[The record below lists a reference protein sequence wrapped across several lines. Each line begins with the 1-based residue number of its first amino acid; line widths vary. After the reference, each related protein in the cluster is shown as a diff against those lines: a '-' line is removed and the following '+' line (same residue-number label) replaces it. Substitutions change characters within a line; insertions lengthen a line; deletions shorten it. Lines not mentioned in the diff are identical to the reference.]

1 MSSANHT
8 QLLNTHY
15 QYGHPPAVASGD
27 GQTSAPSPRVAV
39 IAGPLSSDEPLIL
52 AELTVTQIV
61 MGVSDL
67 KKIASET
74 PRLLAGE
81 YSMLSLASK
90 ELSRIVQQ
98 LEASQKEAAE

>member
-1 MSSANHT
+1 MGDAAMNIQT
-8 QLLNTHY
+8 QY
-15 QYGHPPAVASGD
+15 DHPPAVASGD

-81 YSMLSLASK
+81 YADLFLASK

-98 LEASQKEAAE
+98 LEANQREAAE

>member
-1 MSSANHT
+1 VLQINP
-8 QLLNTHY
+8 
-15 QYGHPPAVASGD
+15 YGYPPAVASGD
-27 GQTSAPSPRVAV
+27 VQDSVPPRVAV

-81 YSMLSLASK
+81 YAYLSLASK

-98 LEASQKEAAE
+98 LEACQKEAAE

>member
-1 MSSANHT
+1 MGDAAMNIQT
-8 QLLNTHY
+8 

-27 GQTSAPSPRVAV
+27 GQTSALPAVAV

-81 YSMLSLASK
+81 YADLSLASK
-90 ELSRIVQQ
+90 ELSRVVQQ
-98 LEASQKEAAE
+98 LEVSKKEAAE

>member
-1 MSSANHT
+1 
-8 QLLNTHY
+8 
-15 QYGHPPAVASGD
+15 
-27 GQTSAPSPRVAV
+27 
-39 IAGPLSSDEPLIL
+39 
-52 AELTVTQIV
+52 

-81 YSMLSLASK
+81 YAYLSLASK

-98 LEASQKEAAE
+98 LEVSQKEAAE